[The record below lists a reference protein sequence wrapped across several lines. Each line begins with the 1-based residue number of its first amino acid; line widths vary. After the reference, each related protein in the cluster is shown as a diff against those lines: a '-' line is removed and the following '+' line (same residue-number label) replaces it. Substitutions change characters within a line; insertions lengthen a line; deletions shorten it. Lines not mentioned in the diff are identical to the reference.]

1 MEEIEGE
8 RKVEDREERPERRD
22 PLMPM
27 GIRFHMG

>member
-8 RKVEDREERPERRD
+8 KKVEDREGRPEGRD

-27 GIRFHMG
+27 GIRFHMS